1 MVIVRGIFDG
11 GRDDSEKLRL
21 CLNCD
26 VAAQYKTEGS
36 YTNPYNNYGKK
47 L

>member
-1 MVIVRGIFDG
+1 MVIVTVRFDG

-21 CLNCD
+21 SLDCD
-26 VAAQYKTEGS
+26 KTEGS
-36 YTNPYNNYGKK
+36 YTDPYNNYGTK